1 MRTGAAVLALDV
13 GGTKLAAGIVDAT
26 TADVRRSLR
35 APTPTGG
42 AEASIAT
49 MIALARELLEHESAG
64 MIGVSFGGPVH
75 QDGRTVRR
83 SMHIAGWDDL
93 PLADRLAR
101 ELGLSAAVANDGDAA
116 ALGEAR
122 FGAGRGVRNLVYV
135 TVSTGIG
142 GGIVLDG
149 RLYRG
154 ERAWAGEIG
163 HLVLDPS
170 GPVCSC
176 GRLGC
181 LEALASGT
189 AIAREARRRSMPAD
203 STAREVA
210 QAAADGDVTAAEI
223 WAGAMDWLGLGI
235 ASAANLLDPGRVV
248 LGGGLTD
255 AGAQLFD
262 PVRETVAVRALDPEL
277 EVVPT
282 ALGTS
287 VGLVGAAAVA
297 IAAAG

>member
-1 MRTGAAVLALDV
+1 
-13 GGTKLAAGIVDAT
+13 
-26 TADVRRSLR
+26 
-35 APTPTGG
+35 
-42 AEASIAT
+42 
-49 MIALARELLEHESAG
+49 
-64 MIGVSFGGPVH
+64 
-75 QDGRTVRR
+75 
-83 SMHIAGWDDL
+83 
-93 PLADRLAR
+93 
-101 ELGLSAAVANDGDAA
+101 VANDGDAA

-122 FGAGRGVRNLVYV
+122 FGAGRNVRNLLYV

-142 GGIVLDG
+142 GGIVVDG

-154 ERAWAGEIG
+154 ERAWAGEVG

-176 GRLGC
+176 GRHGC

-189 AIAREARRRSMPAD
+189 AIAREARRRSLPD
-203 STAREVA
+203 GSTARDVA
-210 QAAADGDVTAAEI
+210 QAAAGGDVIAAEI
-223 WAGAMDWLGLGI
+223 WADAMQWLGLGI
-235 ASAANLLDPGRVV
+235 VSAANLLDPGCVV

-262 PVRETVAVRALDPEL
+262 PVRATVAARALDPEL

-282 ALGTS
+282 ELGAS

-297 IAAAG
+297 IAAAGD